1 MLRAAAHELE
11 MRASGAA
18 SRAWHRL
25 VSEMPLLVPK
35 TLAATT
41 AWFLASLVADHAEP
55 FFAPIA
61 AVVALNAPLGHRG
74 VNAFRVVI
82 GIVIGI
88 LVGTAAFH
96 IVGGGYGTL
105 TLATFA
111 AMAIATMLV
120 GARAAIGQSA
130 SGAILT
136 VVAARSDVGSNH
148 LEDALIGAGVALVF
162 SQFLFS
168 PEPVRLL
175 RRVESTTLH
184 EMSIGLALTADAF
197 ERAADRPRL
206 LQRALDALHSVRMRL
221 AELEE
226 ASAASD
232 ATARHSPIWRFLR
245 RGRLA
250 TAREDAERLDMLGA
264 SCLMLAR
271 MLPSVTLD
279 ERRRLAPRLR
289 DLADALAELAEAP
302 DASDAR
308 ARAAERVL
316 AITRAA
322 NGIDPMMDPYDAA
335 ARVAVRTIADDLIA
349 FAQIAPKRS

>member
-1 MLRAAAHELE
+1 MLRAAVRELE

-18 SRAWHRL
+18 SRASRRL
-25 VSEMPLLVPK
+25 VDDMPLLVPK
-35 TLAATT
+35 TLAATVS
-41 AWFLASLVADHAEP
+41 WFIALLVADHAEP

-61 AVVALNAPLGHRG
+61 AVVALNAPLGYRG
-74 VNAFRVVI
+74 VNAVRVVT

-88 LVGTAAFH
+88 VVGTAAFR

-111 AMAIATMLV
+111 AMVIATIV
-120 GARAAIGQSA
+120 GGARPVVGQSA

-136 VVAARSDVGSNH
+136 VVAARSEVGSNH

-175 RRVESTTLH
+175 RRAESMMLR

-197 ERAADRPRL
+197 EDGAARSEL
-206 LQRALDALHSVRMRL
+206 LDRALEAMRTVRLRLTEL
-221 AELEE
+221 AE
-226 ASAASD
+226 ASVVSD
-232 ATARHSPIWRFLR
+232 ATARHSPIWRLLR
-245 RGRLA
+245 RPPLA
-250 TAREDAERLDMLGA
+250 HARAEAARLDMLGA

-271 MLPSVTLD
+271 MLPSITPD

-289 DLADALAELAEAP
+289 VLSEALDDVARSPGAR
-302 DASDAR
+302 DAR
-308 ARAAERVL
+308 ERAAERVL
-316 AITRAA
+316 ATARASS
-322 NGIDPMMDPYDAA
+322 DVEPMVDAHDVA
-335 ARVAVRTIADDLIA
+335 ARVAVRTIASDLIA
-349 FAQIAPKRS
+349 FAHIEPHRA